1 MKKSDLKL
9 NELPAV
15 YASDNKFSDARTDD
29 NFSLEIY
36 LWSDEEAK
44 EKNFSIYHDP
54 NETLCKASV
63 ENYSDLNWVK
73 ADAQEVQKLLNK
85 IGDDD
90 NCQFEF
96 TIWADDCRDEI
107 FLVKPVAINNEWIYF
122 EPVERL

>member
-1 MKKSDLKL
+1 M

-96 TIWADDCRDEI
+96 TIWADACRDEI